1 VLQLT
6 SKIKAIMNEKLYAY
20 AFGTF
25 HIQEKVNVFNVKII
39 TRFSK
44 INLWSKQWHPIL
56 RWTNVVAHS
65 KTLCI
70 N

>member
-25 HIQEKVNVFNVKII
+25 HIEEKVNVFNVKII

-44 INLWSKQWHPIL
+44 INL
-56 RWTNVVAHS
+56 
-65 KTLCI
+65 
-70 N
+70 